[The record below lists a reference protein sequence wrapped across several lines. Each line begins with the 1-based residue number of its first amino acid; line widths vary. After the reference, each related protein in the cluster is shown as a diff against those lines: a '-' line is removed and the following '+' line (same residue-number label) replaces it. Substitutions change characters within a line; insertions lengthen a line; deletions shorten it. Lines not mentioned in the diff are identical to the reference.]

1 MPLYSSVLEDAG
13 GVAFRGVFEI
23 EFLDDAVLPPFTSKV
38 VKSLLVRAN
47 CLEPLRRLYEGAAS
61 FRPVTLR
68 VLRTLRGRRLYKTV
82 GDKRILAA
90 RRGTVYIGEISAV
103 ARSPGDLGFF
113 GCAGEEV
120 DLGFAR
126 VHLRLREAEVRSLA
140 DLSLPET
147 GVYRLSIHTPLL
159 ITTKILAP
167 RASKSSRLGSLLRR
181 AEEAYRLL
189 PTPGYIMAQA
199 MRQWVAMVRG
209 EEADL
214 SPAPYGVGR
223 LADLLVAEFDFRLRP
238 VTALYGRSGEG
249 GARKVRGVTGYIVL
263 RALHR
268 GIVPV
273 MSRLLAFAGLVG
285 LGKSRSIGFGEVEAS
300 ALVPG

>member
-1 MPLYSSVLEDAG
+1 MPLYSSVLEDVA
-13 GVAFRGVFEI
+13 GVAFRGVFEV
-23 EFLDDAVLPPFTSKV
+23 EFLGDAVLPPFTSKV
-38 VKSLLVRAN
+38 VKSLLVRAG
-47 CLEPLRRLYEGAAS
+47 CLEPLRRLYEGAGS

-68 VLRTLRGRRLYKTV
+68 VLRTLGGRRLYK
-82 GDKRILAA
+82 LAGGRRVLTA
-90 RRGTVYIGEISAV
+90 RRGTVYLAEIDAV
-103 ARSPGDLGFF
+103 ARGPGELGFF
-113 GCAGEEV
+113 GCGGEEV

-147 GVYRLSIHTPLL
+147 GVYRLGIHTPLL
-159 ITTKILAP
+159 LTTKIMAP
-167 RASKSSRLGSLLRR
+167 RSWRSSGLGRLLRR

-223 LADLLVAEFDFRLRP
+223 LADLLVAELDFRLRP

-249 GARKVRGVTGYIVL
+249 GARKVRGVTGYVVL

-268 GIVPV
+268 SIVPV

-285 LGKSRSIGFGEVEAS
+285 LGKSRSVGFGEVEAS
-300 ALVPG
+300 ALAPG